1 MSGARAASPQ
11 SSVLSIQYF
20 CSMNFLPEE
29 IERYAESHT
38 RQEPELLQQLS
49 RETWQKVINPRMLS
63 GHLQGRVLKMLV
75 QMMRAKTILEIGTY
89 TGYSALCMAEGLP
102 EDGRLITIDI
112 NDELQWIQDKY
123 FTLSPHGRK
132 IERHFGD
139 ARELIPMLP
148 LDFDLVF
155 MDADKE
161 NYLHYYELLLTRLR
175 PGAVILI
182 DNVLWSGKVL
192 HEPHPNDKETQVMKA
207 LNKRVTEDPRVEN
220 VLLPVR
226 DGLMAVRI
234 VVNGEW
240 RVANGEY

>member
-1 MSGARAASPQ
+1 
-11 SSVLSIQYF
+11 
-20 CSMNFLPEE
+20 MNFLPED
-29 IERYAESHT
+29 IERYVEAHT
-38 RQEPELLQQLS
+38 GAEPELLQQLS

-63 GHLQGRVLKMLV
+63 GHLQGRVLKMFV
-75 QMMRAKTILEIGTY
+75 QMMRAQNILEIGTY

-102 EDGRLITIDI
+102 ADGRLLTIDI

-123 FTLSPHGRK
+123 FSLSAHGHK

-139 ARELIPMLP
+139 AQELIPLLP

-161 NYLHYYELLLTRLR
+161 NYLTYYDLLMARLK

-192 HEPHPNDKETQVMKA
+192 REAHSNDKETQVLQE
-207 LNKRVTEDPRVEN
+207 LNRRVTTDERVEN
-220 VLLPVR
+220 VLLPIR
-226 DGLMAVRI
+226 DGLMAL
-234 VVNGEW
+234 
-240 RVANGEY
+240 RVKG

>member
-1 MSGARAASPQ
+1 
-11 SSVLSIQYF
+11 
-20 CSMNFLPEE
+20 MNFLPEE
-29 IERYAESHT
+29 IERYVEAHTGAE
-38 RQEPELLQQLS
+38 PPLLAQLS

-102 EDGRLITIDI
+102 EDGRLITLDI

-123 FTLSPHGRK
+123 FTQSPHGHK

-139 ARELIPMLP
+139 ARELIPSLQ

-155 MDADKE
+155 LDADKE
-161 NYLHYYELLLTRLR
+161 NYLFYYDLLMMCLK

-192 HEPHPNDKETQVMKA
+192 HEPHPNDKETQVMQE
-207 LNKRVTEDPRVEN
+207 LNRRVTEDPRVEN
-220 VLLPVR
+220 VLLPIR
-226 DGLMAVRI
+226 DGMMAVRI
-234 VVNGEW
+234 V
-240 RVANGEY
+240 

>member
-1 MSGARAASPQ
+1 
-11 SSVLSIQYF
+11 
-20 CSMNFLPEE
+20 MNFLPEQ
-29 IERYAESHT
+29 IERYVEDHT
-38 RQEPELLQQLS
+38 QAEPELLQQLA

-102 EDGRLITIDI
+102 EDGRLITLDI
-112 NDELQWIQDKY
+112 NDELQWIQDKF
-123 FTLSPHGRK
+123 FTKSPHGHK

-139 ARELIPMLP
+139 ARELIPLLP

-161 NYLHYYELLLTRLR
+161 NYLHYYDLLMTRLK

-192 HEPHPNDKETQVMKA
+192 HEPHPNDKETQVMKE
-207 LNKRVTEDPRVEN
+207 LNRRITEDPRVEN

-226 DGLMAVRI
+226 DGLMAVMITNYGLRI
-234 VVNGEW
+234 NP
-240 RVANGEY
+240 

>member
-1 MSGARAASPQ
+1 
-11 SSVLSIQYF
+11 
-20 CSMNFLPEE
+20 MNFLPEE
-29 IERYAESHT
+29 IERYVENHTQAE
-38 RQEPELLQQLS
+38 PMLLQQLA

-75 QMMRAKTILEIGTY
+75 RMMHAKTILEIGTY

-102 EDGRLITIDI
+102 SDGRLITIEV

-123 FTLSPHGRK
+123 FSISPDGHK
-132 IERHFGD
+132 IERRFGP
-139 ARELIPMLP
+139 ALELIPSLT

-161 NYLHYYELLLTRLR
+161 NYLHYYDLLMTRLK

-192 HEPHPNDKETQVMKA
+192 HEPHPNDIETQVMKE
-207 LNKRVTEDPRVEN
+207 LNRRITEDPRVEN
-220 VLLPVR
+220 VLLPLR
-226 DGLMAVRI
+226 DGLMALRI
-234 VVNGEW
+234 VSND
-240 RVANGEY
+240 

>member
-1 MSGARAASPQ
+1 
-11 SSVLSIQYF
+11 
-20 CSMNFLPEE
+20 
-29 IERYAESHT
+29 
-38 RQEPELLQQLS
+38 
-49 RETWQKVINPRMLS
+49 
-63 GHLQGRVLKMLV
+63 MLV

-102 EDGRLITIDI
+102 EDGRLITLDI

-123 FTLSPHGRK
+123 FTQSPHGHK

-139 ARELIPMLP
+139 AREMIPLLP

-161 NYLHYYELLLTRLR
+161 NYLHYYDLLMTRLK

-192 HEPHPNDKETQVMKA
+192 HEPHPNDKETQVMKE
-207 LNKRVTEDPRVEN
+207 LNRRITEDPRVEN

-234 VVNGEW
+234 VMNGE
-240 RVANGEY
+240 RRMANGGY

>member
-1 MSGARAASPQ
+1 
-11 SSVLSIQYF
+11 
-20 CSMNFLPEE
+20 MNFLPEE
-29 IERYAESHT
+29 IERYVENHTQAE
-38 RQEPELLQQLS
+38 PVLLQQLA

-75 QMMRAKTILEIGTY
+75 QMMHAKTILEIGTY

-102 EDGRLITIDI
+102 SDGRLITIEV

-123 FTLSPHGRK
+123 FSISPDGHK
-132 IERHFGD
+132 IERRFGP
-139 ARELIPMLP
+139 ALELIRSLT

-161 NYLHYYELLLTRLR
+161 NYLHYYDLLMTRLK

-192 HEPHPNDKETQVMKA
+192 HEPHPNDIETQVMKE
-207 LNKRVTEDPRVEN
+207 LNRRITEDPRVEN

-234 VVNGEW
+234 VSNDK
-240 RVANGEY
+240 

>member
-1 MSGARAASPQ
+1 
-11 SSVLSIQYF
+11 
-20 CSMNFLPEE
+20 MNFLPED
-29 IERYAESHT
+29 IERYVELHT
-38 RQEPELLQQLS
+38 TEEPELLQQLA

-63 GHLQGRVLKMLV
+63 GHLQGRVLKMIV

-89 TGYSALCMAEGLP
+89 TGYSALCIAEGLP
-102 EDGRLITIDI
+102 ENGRLITIDI

-123 FTLSPHGRK
+123 FTRSPHGHK

-139 ARELIPMLP
+139 ARELIPLLT

-161 NYLHYYELLLTRLR
+161 NYLHYYDLLMVRLK

-192 HEPHPNDKETQVMKA
+192 HEPHPNDKETQVMKE
-207 LNKRVTEDPRVEN
+207 LNRRVTEDPRVDN
-220 VLLPVR
+220 VLLPLR
-226 DGLMAVRI
+226 DGLMAI
-234 VVNGEW
+234 ILND
-240 RVANGEY
+240 

>member
-1 MSGARAASPQ
+1 
-11 SSVLSIQYF
+11 
-20 CSMNFLPEE
+20 MNFLPQE
-29 IERYAESHT
+29 IERYVETHT
-38 RQEPELLQQLS
+38 RVEPELLQNLV

-75 QMMRAKTILEIGTY
+75 QMTRAKCILEIGTY

-123 FTLSPHGRK
+123 FTLSPYGHK

-139 ARELIPMLP
+139 ARELIPLLP

-161 NYLHYYELLLTRLR
+161 NYLHYYELLLARLK

-192 HEPHPNDKETQVMKA
+192 HEPHPNDHETRVMKE
-207 LNKRVTEDPRVEN
+207 LNRRVTEDPRVEN

-226 DGLMAVRI
+226 DGLMAVR
-234 VVNGEW
+234 
-240 RVANGEY
+240 VASDK

>member
-1 MSGARAASPQ
+1 MKHCGASFVIAMGH
-11 SSVLSIQYF
+11 LHYF
-20 CSMNFLPEE
+20 YRMNFLPEE
-29 IERYAESHT
+29 IERYVESHT
-38 RQEPELLQQLS
+38 RQEPELLQQLV

-102 EDGRLITIDI
+102 DDGRLITIDI

-123 FTLSPHGRK
+123 FTLSPHGHK

-139 ARELIPMLP
+139 ARELIPLLP

-161 NYLHYYELLLTRLR
+161 NYLHYYDLLMQRLK
-175 PGAVILI
+175 PGAIILI

-192 HEPHPNDKETQVMKA
+192 HEPHPNDKETRVMQE
-207 LNKRVTEDPRVEN
+207 LNRRVTEDPRVEN

-226 DGLMAVRI
+226 DGLMAIRLS
-234 VVNGEW
+234 
-240 RVANGEY
+240 

>member
-1 MSGARAASPQ
+1 MGH
-11 SSVLSIQYF
+11 LHYF
-20 CSMNFLPEE
+20 YRMNFLPED
-29 IERYAESHT
+29 IERYVESHT
-38 RQEPELLQQLS
+38 QAEPVLLQQLA

-75 QMMRAKTILEIGTY
+75 QMMHAKTILEIGTY

-102 EDGRLITIDI
+102 HDGRLITIDI

-123 FTLSPHGRK
+123 FSLSPHGHK
-132 IERHFGD
+132 IERRFGP
-139 ARELIPMLP
+139 ALELIPSLT

-161 NYLHYYELLLTRLR
+161 NYLHYYDLLMARLK
-175 PGAVILI
+175 PGAIILI

-192 HEPHPNDKETQVMKA
+192 HEPHPNDKETQVMKE
-207 LNKRVTEDPRVEN
+207 LNKLVTEDPRVEN

-226 DGLMAVRI
+226 DGLMAVR
-234 VVNGEW
+234 VKDY
-240 RVANGEY
+240 R

>member
-1 MSGARAASPQ
+1 MWGEVPMECCNIAG
-11 SSVLSIQYF
+11 
-20 CSMNFLPEE
+20 MNFLPDE
-29 IERYAESHT
+29 IERYVEAHT
-38 RQEPELLQQLS
+38 GTEPELLQLLT

-89 TGYSALCMAEGLP
+89 TGYSALCMAEGLS
-102 EDGRLITIDI
+102 EEGRLITIDI

-123 FTLSPHGRK
+123 FTLSPHGHK

-139 ARELIPMLP
+139 ARELIPLMP
-148 LDFDLVF
+148 IDFDLVF

-161 NYLHYYELLLTRLR
+161 NYLHYYDLLLARLK

-192 HEPHPNDKETQVMKA
+192 HEPHHNDKETQVMIE
-207 LNKRVTEDPRVEN
+207 LNRLVTADPRVEN
-220 VLLPVR
+220 VLLPIR
-226 DGLMAVRI
+226 DGLMAVR
-234 VVNGEW
+234 VL
-240 RVANGEY
+240 

>member
-1 MSGARAASPQ
+1 
-11 SSVLSIQYF
+11 
-20 CSMNFLPEE
+20 MNFLPEE
-29 IERYAESHT
+29 IERYVETHS
-38 RQEPELLQQLS
+38 QKEPELLQRLT

-75 QMMRAKTILEIGTY
+75 QIMRAKNILEIGTY

-123 FTLSPHGRK
+123 FTLSPHGHK

-139 ARELIPMLP
+139 ARELIPLLP

-161 NYLHYYELLLTRLR
+161 NYLHYYELLMKRLK

-192 HEPHPNDKETQVMKA
+192 QEPHPNDKETIVMKE
-207 LNKRVTEDPRVEN
+207 LNRRITEDPRAEN

-226 DGLMAVRI
+226 DGLMAI
-234 VVNGEW
+234 
-240 RVANGEY
+240 RVLGTGD

>member
-1 MSGARAASPQ
+1 
-11 SSVLSIQYF
+11 
-20 CSMNFLPEE
+20 MNFLPEE
-29 IERYAESHT
+29 IERYVEEHT
-38 RQEPELLQQLS
+38 RAEPELLAQLS

-102 EDGRLITIDI
+102 EEGRLITIDI

-123 FTLSPHGRK
+123 FLLSPHGHK

-139 ARELIPMLP
+139 AREVILTLP

-161 NYLHYYELLLTRLR
+161 NYLYYYDLLLERLK

-192 HEPHPNDKETQVMKA
+192 REPHPNDLETKVMKE
-207 LNKRVTEDPRVEN
+207 LNRRVTSDPRVEN
-220 VLLPVR
+220 VLLPIR
-226 DGLMAVRI
+226 DGLMAI
-234 VVNGEW
+234 
-240 RVANGEY
+240 RVC